1 MLAVVAGIV
10 ASSIGGRNGS
20 AEQLGKAWKMRA
32 RLQFEQRRGRE
43 LGHEG
48 WALSEWELNV
58 LGLLREDGPESCT
71 FLITSSAAD
80 C

>member
-32 RLQFEQRRGRE
+32 RLQLNKEEDVNWVMRD
-43 LGHEG
+43 GHY
-48 WALSEWELNV
+48 
-58 LGLLREDGPESCT
+58 
-71 FLITSSAAD
+71 
-80 C
+80 

>member
-32 RLQFEQRRGRE
+32 RLQLNKEEDVNWVMRDGRYQNGS
-43 LGHEG
+43 LMC
-48 WALSEWELNV
+48 WVS
-58 LGLLREDGPESCT
+58 
-71 FLITSSAAD
+71 
-80 C
+80 